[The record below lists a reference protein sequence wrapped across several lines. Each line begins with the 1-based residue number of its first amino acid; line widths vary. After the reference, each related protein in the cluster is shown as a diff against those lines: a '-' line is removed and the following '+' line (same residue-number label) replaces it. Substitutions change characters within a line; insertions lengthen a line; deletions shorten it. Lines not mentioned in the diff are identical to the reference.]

1 MIPALSSAIGG
12 LHAASARIERAAG
25 TIARGS
31 ASPEPSGK
39 AAAPALGGRPIDRQ
53 VSGVGG
59 ADITSGLVELRLA
72 AISYKASLATL
83 RVADQ
88 MQDALLDV
96 TS

>member
-25 TIARGS
+25 TIARGN
-31 ASPEPSGK
+31 ASPEPPGK
-39 AAAPALGGRPIDRQ
+39 AAPPVLGGRPIDRQ
-53 VSGVGG
+53 ASDVGG